1 MFTTTL
7 KEVKPE
13 KKMKQSIESNVYD
26 LFKKGEP
33 SGNKKLLGDEIKHK
47 SIDE

>member
-26 LFKKGEP
+26 HFKKGEP
-33 SGNKKLLGDEIKHK
+33 SGNK
-47 SIDE
+47 